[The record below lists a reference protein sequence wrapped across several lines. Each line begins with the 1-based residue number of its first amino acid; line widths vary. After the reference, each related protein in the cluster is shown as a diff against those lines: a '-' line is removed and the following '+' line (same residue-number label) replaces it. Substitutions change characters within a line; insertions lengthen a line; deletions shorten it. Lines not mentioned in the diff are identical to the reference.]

1 MKILKGILIFISVLC
16 IAFTCFF
23 AYSYMTGRTAPILF
37 LGHQIAKMGKQI
49 TGNTSTSSTTSST
62 IDTLTSEYGLS
73 TSQAQQAVEIAESLG
88 VDTSDPQEVNS
99 FIAKNAD
106 KVDDAQA
113 LVEAVQSGRMSEAEA
128 YSRLAGML
136 DV

>member
-1 MKILKGILIFISVLC
+1 MKILKGLFIFISVLC
-16 IAFTCFF
+16 IGFTCFF

-37 LGHQIAKMGKQI
+37 LGHQIAKMGKGVA
-49 TGNTSTSSTTSST
+49 GNSSSAATSST
-62 IDTLTSEYGLS
+62 INTLTSEYGLS

-88 VDTSDPQEVNS
+88 VDTSNPKEVDA
-99 FIAKNAD
+99 FIAKNSD
-106 KVDDAQA
+106 KIDDAQA